1 MTPVQQ
7 LEAIFAYV
15 RKNGKYVERDYKT
28 IGGMWIVDTWVL
40 NDIKVQLMD
49 EGSTQAVIADGLNA
63 HSTCGRPVN
72 YSQGTEVEI
81 TAVYESLK

>member
-15 RKNGKYVERDYKT
+15 RKNGTYVERDYKT
-28 IGGMWIVDTWVL
+28 IGGMWTVDTWIL

-49 EGSTQAVIADGLNA
+49 EGSTQAVIAEGLNA
-63 HSTCGRPVN
+63 YSTCGRPVN
-72 YSQGTEVEI
+72 YSRGTEVEI
-81 TAVYESLK
+81 AAIYESLK